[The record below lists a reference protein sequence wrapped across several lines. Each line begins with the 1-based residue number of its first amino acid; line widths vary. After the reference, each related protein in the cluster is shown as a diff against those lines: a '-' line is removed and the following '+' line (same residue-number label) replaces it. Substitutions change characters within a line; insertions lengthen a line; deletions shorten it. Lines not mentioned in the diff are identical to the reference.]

1 MIQIMSKNT
10 WNIMNYT
17 KTINMITIIKDYFLY
32 DRANNSLVKFDSGD
46 IVLYGN
52 KEEAIDD
59 KYGNEEVIQFENL
72 PINKQ
77 KEIIKQLKNN

>member
-1 MIQIMSKNT
+1 
-10 WNIMNYT
+10 
-17 KTINMITIIKDYFLY
+17 MITIIKDYFLY
-32 DRANNSLVKFDSGD
+32 DRANNSLVKFNTGD

-52 KEEAIDD
+52 KDEAIDD
-59 KYGNEEVIQFENL
+59 QYGNEEVIQFENL

>member
-1 MIQIMSKNT
+1 
-10 WNIMNYT
+10 
-17 KTINMITIIKDYFLY
+17 MITIIKDYFLY